1 MDRVEI
7 SLDDAKKIIVSS
19 QLLGNL
25 LDKKLGKTIDI
36 FDQLGY
42 IQIDTIST
50 INRAHHHSIWVRN
63 LNYKEEE
70 LYDFQSKEKKIFE
83 YWTHAMSYLPMS
95 DYRFML
101 PKMENFKNPSSS
113 WVKNHLSKSKNILK
127 EVLKRIEAEGALSSK
142 DFKSDGRKG
151 NGWWDWKP
159 AKFALEYLFWRGD
172 LMVKE
177 RKGFRKFY
185 DLRERV
191 LPGNINLNMPD
202 KNELGDFL
210 VNRALLA
217 MGIATEKEIASFM
230 QSSASRDS
238 ELLIADKDVINNSI
252 QRLIDSK
259 TIIEVYIKN
268 GPEKTYYSLIET
280 INMFGPDEK
289 IDPVIHFLSPFDNMI
304 IDRKRTNEIFNF
316 NYSLECYK
324 PASKREYG
332 YFVLPIL
339 YENDLVGRMDPKAD
353 RKKKKLYIN
362 NLVFEEQFDPDSEF
376 LNLLADKFVVF
387 AKFNDCESI
396 DFNSGSHLNI
406 YNKLKL
412 LIKDRSLKRN

>member
-1 MDRVEI
+1 MVRVEI

-25 LDKKLGKTIDI
+25 SDKKQGKSIDI
-36 FDQLGY
+36 FNHLGY

-50 INRAHHHSIWVRN
+50 INRAHHHSLWVRN
-63 LNYKEEE
+63 QNYKEED
-70 LYDFQSKEKKIFE
+70 LFNLQSKEKKIFE
-83 YWTHAMSYLPMS
+83 YWTHAMSFLPMS

-101 PKMENFKNPSSS
+101 PKMENFKKPSSS

-172 LMVKE
+172 LMIKE

-185 DLRERV
+185 DLRKRV
-191 LPGNINLNMPD
+191 LPENISLKMPD

-210 VNRALLA
+210 VKRALLA
-217 MGIATEKEIASFM
+217 MGIAAEKEVASFM
-230 QSSASRDS
+230 QSSATRDS
-238 ELLIADKDVINNSI
+238 ELLIADKKIINNSI

-259 TIIEVYIKN
+259 ILIEVHIKN
-268 GPEKTYYSLIET
+268 GPEKNYYSLADT
-280 INMFGPDEK
+280 INMFDPDEK
-289 IDPVIHFLSPFDNMI
+289 KDPVIHFLSPFDNMI

-324 PASKREYG
+324 PALKREYG

-339 YENDLVGRMDPKAD
+339 YNNELVGRMDPKAD
-353 RKKKKLYIN
+353 RKTKNLYIN
-362 NLVFEEQFDPDSEF
+362 NLVFEEQFDPDNEF
-376 LNLLADKFVVF
+376 LILLAEKFITF
-387 AKFNDCESI
+387 AQFNDCKSI
-396 DFNSGSHLNI
+396 EFKFGYKSNI
-406 YNKLKL
+406 FNKLKS
-412 LIKDRSLKRN
+412 LIKDRPGKRN